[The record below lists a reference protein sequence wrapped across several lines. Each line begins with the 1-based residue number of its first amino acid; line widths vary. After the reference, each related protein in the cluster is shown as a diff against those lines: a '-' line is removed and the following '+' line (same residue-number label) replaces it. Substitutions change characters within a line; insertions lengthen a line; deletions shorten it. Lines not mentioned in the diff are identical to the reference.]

1 MNPILQRLK
10 IRAAQ
15 KRPLASSSIL
25 NEPIVQLSRG
35 DQVGTGT
42 LITADGHILTSGHF
56 LKNGTDNLIAH
67 TNFGDKKL
75 EVVKYDD
82 GGKDIAL
89 LRFVDPVKTPFYNL
103 AKKVPVVGTIIDLH
117 GFDGS
122 GQNKK
127 INGKLKG
134 YSTNGYLSADVLP
147 EPGMSG
153 GAMLSNGEVIGINAQ
168 QLDYKN
174 QNTGNMKLGQTI
186 GLDDIRKFLDQ

>member
-1 MNPILQRLK
+1 MNPVLQRLK
-10 IRAAQ
+10 ISAAQ
-15 KRPLASSSIL
+15 GRKPPSAIL
-25 NEPIVQLSRG
+25 NEPILQIQRG

-42 LITADGHILTSGHF
+42 VISPDGQILTAGHL

-75 EVVKYDD
+75 QVVKYDTN
-82 GGKDIAL
+82 GKDIAIL
-89 LRFVDPVKTPFYNL
+89 KFVDPVKTPFYPL

-117 GFDGS
+117 GFNGS
-122 GQNKK
+122 GENKK

-134 YSTNGYLSADVLP
+134 YSTNGLLSADVLP

-153 GAMLSNGEVIGINAQ
+153 GAMLSNGEIIGINSQ

-174 QNTGNMKLGQTI
+174 PTAGNMQLGQTVSI
-186 GLDDIRKFLDQ
+186 DDIRKFLDQ